1 MVNTYL
7 QCLQSLWMLFGTI
20 VQKVFDINLKFR
32 YQRVRNEE
40 MKKKYTI
47 IISSFKIE
55 RVKVALF
62 FFQICCYLIRKIEIF
77 LKYFLGQKF
86 PDSAVH
92 CAIGLWRKD

>member
-62 FFQICCYLIRKIEIF
+62 FSDL
-77 LKYFLGQKF
+77 LL
-86 PDSAVH
+86 
-92 CAIGLWRKD
+92 LNT